1 MEKEDV
7 VHTDNGVLLS
17 HAKDETMP
25 LAGNNTDGFRDYD
38 TKRSESDRKRQV
50 SYDITYTWNPK
61 LTHMN

>member
-38 TKRSESDRKRQV
+38 TK
-50 SYDITYTWNPK
+50 
-61 LTHMN
+61 